1 MAKLE
6 NNNEN
11 ENKKSVAENLGDQ
24 VQKTVENVEG
34 KVRET
39 VKEASELASDAI
51 NHPIETA
58 EEFGKQAV
66 KDVTSYTWW
75 AKLLLILF
83 WIGLFLIGS
92 IMVIINLPVTKQ
104 WAADQALQIVNQDF
118 KAGFSTESVDVNYFG
133 DVTIKGLKV
142 KDYKGLDFITA
153 REFRADSDWISLAV
167 NAISG
172 KSNSLSFNSL
182 TLVNADVKVITYKGD
197 SIANFVRFTELFDN
211 GKKRDPNKPPF
222 QLNSRIQ
229 IIDSKVSIVNENSPE
244 IRENGLLQHNLIL
257 KLRM

>member
-51 NHPIETA
+51 NHPVETA
-58 EEFGKQAV
+58 EEFGKQAM

-83 WIGLFLIGS
+83 GWVLFLW
-92 IMVIINLPVTKQ
+92 Q
-104 WAADQALQIVNQDF
+104 
-118 KAGFSTESVDVNYFG
+118 GFLSRST
-133 DVTIKGLKV
+133 
-142 KDYKGLDFITA
+142 
-153 REFRADSDWISLAV
+153 FR
-167 NAISG
+167 
-172 KSNSLSFNSL
+172 
-182 TLVNADVKVITYKGD
+182 
-197 SIANFVRFTELFDN
+197 
-211 GKKRDPNKPPF
+211 
-222 QLNSRIQ
+222 
-229 IIDSKVSIVNENSPE
+229 
-244 IRENGLLQHNLIL
+244 
-257 KLRM
+257 